1 LGGLS
6 DRYDSKRKIYQSY
19 QPYPS
24 DQADQTDQTDLDD
37 LVYPSAWRQVV
48 LDDLVYPSAWRQAVL
63 DDLVYPSAWRQAYLG
78 GLLDWYDSRCL
89 ICQVSRNGPG
99 ELVDQT
105 YLDLLLSA

>member
-19 QPYPS
+19 Q
-24 DQADQTDQTDLDD
+24 A
-37 LVYPSAWRQVV
+37 YPSAWRQVV
-48 LDDLVYPSAWRQAVL
+48 LDDLVYPSAWRQA
-63 DDLVYPSAWRQAYLG
+63 YLG
-78 GLLDWYDSRCL
+78 GLFDRYDSRCL